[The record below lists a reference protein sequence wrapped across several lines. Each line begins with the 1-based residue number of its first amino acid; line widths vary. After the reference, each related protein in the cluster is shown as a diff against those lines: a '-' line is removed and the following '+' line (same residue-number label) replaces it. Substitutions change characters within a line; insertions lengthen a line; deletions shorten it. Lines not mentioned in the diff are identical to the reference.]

1 MAKLAGLPN
10 SIINRASDILS
21 IYEAKEQKRDVK
33 IQTTLPLD
41 YVNLESEVEKELEK
55 LNVLEI
61 SPMQALNIL
70 YDLKNKVKK

>member
-1 MAKLAGLPN
+1 MEIEN
-10 SIINRASDILS
+10 
-21 IYEAKEQKRDVK
+21 K
-33 IQTTLPLD
+33 IKD
-41 YVNLESEVEKELEK
+41 MLESEVEKELEK